1 MCNERATT
9 GLSVLNPLPSLPITS
24 DEVFNHSAALKYRE
38 NYLGRSRVMVVI
50 TTGSISAVALSCHA
64 ITLMTVSFHQ
74 IAQS

>member
-9 GLSVLNPLPSLPITS
+9 GLSVLNPLPSLLITS
-24 DEVFNHSAALKYRE
+24 DEVFSHIVAFKYRE
-38 NYLGRSRVMVVI
+38 NDLGRSRVMVVI